1 MYDHAQIRF
10 AAKKKN
16 KISCNLYI
24 RHDNTLAYYFSKE
37 EVISL
42 FTKNGFEIVEI
53 KVICRLIENR
63 KDNKKMYRLW
73 LQGKLKK
80 L

>member
-1 MYDHAQIRF
+1 M
-10 AAKKKN
+10 
-16 KISCNLYI
+16 
-24 RHDNTLAYYFSKE
+24 RHDHTLAYYFSKN
-37 EVISL
+37 EVIDL
-42 FTKNGFEIVEI
+42 FSKNGFEVIEI

-73 LQGKLKK
+73 LQSKLKK

>member
-1 MYDHAQIRF
+1 M
-10 AAKKKN
+10 
-16 KISCNLYI
+16 
-24 RHDNTLAYYFSKE
+24 RHDHTLAYYFSKQ
-37 EVISL
+37 EVVDL
-42 FTKNGFEIVEI
+42 FSKNGFEVVEM

-73 LQGKLKK
+73 LQSKLKK

>member
-1 MYDHAQIRF
+1 M
-10 AAKKKN
+10 
-16 KISCNLYI
+16 YI

-37 EVISL
+37 EIINL
-42 FTKNGFEIVEI
+42 FTKNGFEVVEI